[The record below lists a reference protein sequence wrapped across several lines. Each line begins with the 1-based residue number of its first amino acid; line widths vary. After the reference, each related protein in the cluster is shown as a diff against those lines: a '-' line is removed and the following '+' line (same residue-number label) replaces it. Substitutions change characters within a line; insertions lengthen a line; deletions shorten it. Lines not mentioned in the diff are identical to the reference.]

1 VFATQRDAEQEQ
13 KRKDSIL
20 ASKRN
25 QSLQPF
31 WKDFNEGI
39 SSMGAKLDPN
49 KDPNVPSHRISVSKK
64 KTPNKFDGSALRTN
78 PAMNQT

>member
-1 VFATQRDAEQEQ
+1 M
-13 KRKDSIL
+13 L

-25 QSLQPF
+25 ASLQPF

-39 SSMGAKLDPN
+39 SSMGNKLDPN
-49 KDPNVPSHRISVSKK
+49 QDPNVPSHRISVSKK
-64 KTPNKFDGSALRTN
+64 KTPKKFAPGSMRPN